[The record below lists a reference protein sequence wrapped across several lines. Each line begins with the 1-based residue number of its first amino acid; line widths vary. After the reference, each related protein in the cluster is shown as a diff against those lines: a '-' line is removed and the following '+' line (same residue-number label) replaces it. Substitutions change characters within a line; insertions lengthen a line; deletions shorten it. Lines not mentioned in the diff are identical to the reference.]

1 MAGLVAPAL
10 NVDVLVAVDVCRI
23 GVGAAG
29 LELVL
34 RSLVDGAIDIL
45 FGFAAMPLRFASS
58 SVVFSSP
65 APADCWTRS
74 LDIEG
79 VSADEV
85 GLRAVAANVGLAGG
99 LLRPEVAVLVADDAV
114 GFERRSVRL
123 VGRVVVVDG
132 FETGFFTV
140 LVVPARLMLLVGSS
154 PVAAWLRD
162 DGLSMLNYS
171 VHNTTRT
178 NDVKRAP
185 RKS

>member
-1 MAGLVAPAL
+1 M
-10 NVDVLVAVDVCRI
+10 
-23 GVGAAG
+23 
-29 LELVL
+29 
-34 RSLVDGAIDIL
+34 
-45 FGFAAMPLRFASS
+45 
-58 SVVFSSP
+58 
-65 APADCWTRS
+65 
-74 LDIEG
+74 
-79 VSADEV
+79 SADEV

-171 VHNTTRT
+171 VHDTTRT
-178 NDVKRAP
+178 NNVKKP
-185 RKS
+185 PGKS